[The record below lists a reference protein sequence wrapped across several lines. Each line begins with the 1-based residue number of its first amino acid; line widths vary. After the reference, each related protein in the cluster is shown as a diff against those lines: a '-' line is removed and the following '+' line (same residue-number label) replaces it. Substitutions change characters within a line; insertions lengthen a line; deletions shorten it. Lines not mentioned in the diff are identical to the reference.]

1 MCRVVAR
8 RVVERR
14 SVAERRR
21 AVVSVQAASISMQT
35 SLGLADAHVTMMM
48 MILLLFLQ
56 NFINKS

>member
-1 MCRVVAR
+1 
-8 RVVERR
+8 
-14 SVAERRR
+14 
-21 AVVSVQAASISMQT
+21 MQT